1 MDQASD
7 LLCEQIKDKE
17 GDRLLARCPKEDVYK
32 RQGYDHMEEEEREQ
46 MEARQREILNGLSIL
61 R

>member
-1 MDQASD
+1 F
-7 LLCEQIKDKE
+7 
-17 GDRLLARCPKEDVYK
+17 
-32 RQGYDHMEEEEREQ
+32 GYDHMEEEEREQ